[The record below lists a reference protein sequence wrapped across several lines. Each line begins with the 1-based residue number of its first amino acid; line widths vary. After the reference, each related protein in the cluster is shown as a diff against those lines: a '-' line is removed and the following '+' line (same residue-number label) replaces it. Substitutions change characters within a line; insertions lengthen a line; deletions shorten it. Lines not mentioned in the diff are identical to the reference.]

1 MTSKAESNRKSSW
14 KIVMDQIIECLMSL
28 VENKGL

>member
-1 MTSKAESNRKSSW
+1 MTSKAESNRKSSRN
-14 KIVMDQIIECLMSL
+14 IVMDQIIECLMSL